1 MDARNLNCLQ
11 PLPNGLY
18 TDHNNLKDRSFRSV
32 WTQKQNKSLCI
43 LGAFIVPLKSIKGF
57 SQPGYFCTASQSE
70 EGKGIWRKKY
80 AVLKEKFLL
89 QLLLRQFIN
98 NRKKPPQKQYP
109 QIDIAEKK
117 IFWLRKFK
125 YCIIDTD
132 LKAKRRIWTFYQDLL
147 RDPLSLRSFSELA
160 FKQRIYYYLN
170 LSHCWR

>member
-89 QLLLRQFIN
+89 QLLLRQFVN
-98 NRKKPPQKQYP
+98 NRKKPRKNS
-109 QIDIAEKK
+109 IHKLILLKKRFFGSESLNIASSILIWKLKEGFGPFTK
-117 IFWLRKFK
+117 IFYEIPFR
-125 YCIIDTD
+125 
-132 LKAKRRIWTFYQDLL
+132 
-147 RDPLSLRSFSELA
+147 
-160 FKQRIYYYLN
+160 
-170 LSHCWR
+170 